1 MDAQMFNKLLPKE
14 EKYFEDFK
22 DIISHIEE
30 MAKITHDFF
39 SAPTYDK
46 DIFLKMKPLE
56 HRCDEIS
63 SKVIKR
69 LNKNFITPFD
79 REDIFTL
86 IKRIDGIGN
95 ILLGVTVRVD
105 MYNLT
110 EPVEGAELLT
120 AVVVRQT
127 KELEIA
133 LRDLKKPGPQINEC
147 KAVKDL
153 ESEADNIYRAAVKK
167 LFVEE
172 KDPLTIF
179 KKKEILDMLENAA
192 DKCQATANIIIAILI
207 KNS

>member
-1 MDAQMFNKLLPKE
+1 MFNRLLPKE

-22 DIISHIEE
+22 DIISHIQE
-30 MAKITHDFF
+30 MAKVTHTFF

-46 DIFLKMKPLE
+46 DIYLKMKPIE
-56 HRCDEIS
+56 NRCDEIT

-69 LNKNFITPFD
+69 LNKNFITPLD
-79 REDIFTL
+79 REDIFAL
-86 IKRIDGIGN
+86 IKKIDGIGN
-95 ILLGVTVRVD
+95 ILLGVTARVD
-105 MYNLT
+105 MYNLV
-110 EPVEGAELLT
+110 EPVDGAEQLASIVFL
-120 AVVVRQT
+120 QT

-133 LRDLKKPGPQINEC
+133 LRDLKKSNSQINEC

-153 ESEADNIYRAAVKK
+153 ESEADTVYRIAVKK
-167 LFVEE
+167 LFTEE